1 MGRIKSV
8 YKAIDKLKIDENY
21 DLCVVQIAEI
31 ADHSADRFTDIC
43 DGFRFGYLQ
52 GMKAAKAKRRR
63 TV

>member
-1 MGRIKSV
+1 MDRIKSV
-8 YKAIDKLKIDENY
+8 YKAIDKLKIEENY
-21 DLCVVQIAEI
+21 DLYVVQIAEI